1 MEERKNP
8 ADGPSRRRDY
18 NIGYK
23 RPTAWLLATLAA
35 YTVEPYN
42 DLLEELKTAQA
53 IGALAADVKYRIV
66 GTPIV
71 NIPDLQRINEL
82 EEVSSNQWRVTTGV
96 LTYDGRRY
104 LAKDELLRHKVISLS
119 TTAPNPVTLQLSIPP
134 S

>member
-1 MEERKNP
+1 M
-8 ADGPSRRRDY
+8 
-18 NIGYK
+18 

-35 YTVEPYN
+35 HTVEPYN
-42 DLLEELKTAQA
+42 DLLQELKTAQA

-82 EEVSSNQWRVTTGV
+82 EEGSSNQWRVTTGV

-104 LAKDELLRHKVISLS
+104 LAKDDLLRHKVISLS